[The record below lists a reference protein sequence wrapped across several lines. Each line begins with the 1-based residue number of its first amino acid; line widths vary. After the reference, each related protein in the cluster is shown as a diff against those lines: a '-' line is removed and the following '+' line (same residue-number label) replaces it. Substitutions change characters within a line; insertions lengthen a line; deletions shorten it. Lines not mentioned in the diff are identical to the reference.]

1 MNMKRWVPILIG
13 ITIIAFGIGMF
24 SLIYNDNFS
33 TSNVFRNGIINVKS
47 NGDNVKIDNNG
58 IVVKDG
64 NSNVKIGWNGID
76 VRDGD
81 EHVTIGWGGI
91 TVTEGGETKF
101 NLGNPN
107 RWASNKWNNLNSS
120 SINEEKYIEIQ
131 DIDSIIILS
140 QFVDIKVY
148 TEDRSDVRVKYYGQM
163 KSNVIPKLDI
173 TRIKGDAVLKLD
185 TPNNDYSV
193 RESDVVLEVFVP
205 IKYKKS
211 IAATTSSADIN
222 IENLILEHLTLY
234 TDSGDIKIFESEA
247 ESFDLVTSSGDI
259 ESKGGRGAFD
269 IATSSG
275 DVDLSV
281 EESKGDIQITTSSGD
296 VYMNY
301 WIGTDYNVTG
311 TSSSGDV
318 YYNGPISLEKDSNG
332 KFNILIGKGGNN
344 LDITTSSG
352 DIYLKNK

>member
-1 MNMKRWVPILIG
+1 MNMKRWIPILIG

-33 TSNVFRNGIINVKS
+33 TSNILRNGTINVKS

-64 NSNVKIGWNGID
+64 NSNVKIGWDGID

-91 TVTEGGETKF
+91 NVTEGGETKF

-107 RWASNKWNNLNSS
+107 RWASNKWNKLDSS

-140 QFVDIKVY
+140 QFVDIKVSI
-148 TEDRSDVRVKYYGQM
+148 EDRSDVRVKYYGQM
-163 KSNVIPKLDI
+163 KSSVIPKLDI
-173 TRIKGDAVLKLD
+173 TSIKGDAVIKLD
-185 TPNNDYSV
+185 TPNNNYSV
-193 RESDVVLEVFVP
+193 IESDVVLEIFVP
-205 IKYKKS
+205 LKYKKNIS
-211 IAATTSSADIN
+211 ANTGSADIYM
-222 IENLILEHLTLY
+222 ENLNLDHLTLY
-234 TDSGDIKIFESEA
+234 TDSGDIKVFESEA

-259 ESKGGRGAFD
+259 ESKGSGGAFD
-269 IATSSG
+269 ISTSSG

-281 EESKGDIQITTSSGD
+281 EESKGDVQITTSSGD
-296 VYMNY
+296 VSINY
-301 WIGTDYNVTG
+301 WVAVDYNVTG
-311 TSSSGDV
+311 SSSSGDF
-318 YYNGPISLEKDSNG
+318 YFNGSNIMEK
-332 KFNILIGKGGNN
+332 NN
-344 LDITTSSG
+344 RG
-352 DIYLKNK
+352 RV